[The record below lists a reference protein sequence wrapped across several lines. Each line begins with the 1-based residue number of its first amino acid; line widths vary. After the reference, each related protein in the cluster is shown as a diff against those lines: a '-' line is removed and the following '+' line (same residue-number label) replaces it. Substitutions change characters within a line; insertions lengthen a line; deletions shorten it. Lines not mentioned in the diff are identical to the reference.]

1 MHKAYDVYACVM
13 VGHNFGLI
21 VICLSTPTIGSR
33 KSWQV
38 ITAVHD
44 EVDGLALCEQ
54 SHEVMTTL
62 ILVVLPWKVLLWSCL

>member
-1 MHKAYDVYACVM
+1 MRHMHKAYDLDACVM

-21 VICLSTPTIGSR
+21 VICLSTPTIKAGEGSR

-54 SHEVMTTL
+54 SYKVMTTL
-62 ILVVLPWKVLLWSCL
+62 ILVVLP